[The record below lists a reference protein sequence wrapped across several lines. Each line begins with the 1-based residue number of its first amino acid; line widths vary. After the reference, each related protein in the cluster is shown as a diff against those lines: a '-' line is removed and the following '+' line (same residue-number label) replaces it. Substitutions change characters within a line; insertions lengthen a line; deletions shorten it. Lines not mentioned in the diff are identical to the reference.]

1 MSSGKYDGLEDSFMR
16 VKTKI
21 LVTFSVVG
29 ILVTAL
35 GIWTIKTMYSSSSGL
50 SYIVGP
56 AWDTADG
63 AMETT
68 IQIEAQ
74 MLAVNRLILGED
86 SQRVEQILN
95 TAITEVDTSSSRMI
109 EAGLLSA
116 AQTQQFSQFNS
127 QYQQSRNALITSYKN
142 YIETKKSY
150 DKATQVLVDFGEKL
164 ETLGDSAVEELE
176 REPNRN
182 ITWQSDV
189 MGRWQAADGGM
200 ESNIG
205 LLWKLYYTQRLLDGQ
220 DDATQIKAIEQAIE
234 FQKQANSEMFSTG
247 RFTISAGEE
256 WKNASYEEV
265 FSQLN
270 SQHEQAMMAV
280 IESYRNYRQIYQEY
294 TVTSLALLD
303 FIAELEE
310 LADSKVEQ
318 QAVLILDGQAWAIS
332 SFKVLI
338 IIALLV
344 LLLLG
349 WILVNQI
356 LSPIQRLQER
366 VTDISEGNG
375 DLTLRVNITTQDEFG
390 ELGKSFDKFIE
401 KIQNLIAD
409 ITQSTNLAKTAAVD
423 LSATFKVTAE
433 AVNKQTF
440 EVNTISNA
448 TTAMTA
454 ISSQVISGAREI
466 SQSVLN
472 IDKNAQSTLS
482 NVRQAAQSVNELV
495 AEVTQ
500 GTETINSLKNHVTSI
515 EPVLA
520 DINGIAEQ
528 TNLLALNA
536 AIEAARAGEQG
547 RGFAV
552 VADEVRSLATRT
564 QGSTNTI
571 QQSITQLRSSAD
583 ESVRVINNSMLKGT
597 QTTEITSQAE
607 ESLHQV
613 AIEISRLTQMNQ
625 QTSDAITHQE
635 QSVTSIASSLSHL
648 QALCQS
654 AQEKIQQSEH
664 TISALKLKQ
673 EDLALKMSKFKI

>member
-164 ETLGDSAVEELE
+164 EILGDSAVEELE

-189 MGRWQAADGGM
+189 MERWQAADGGM

-625 QTSDAITHQE
+625 QTSEAITHQE

>member
-1 MSSGKYDGLEDSFMR
+1 MR
-16 VKTKI
+16 IKTKI

-270 SQHEQAMMAV
+270 LQHEQAMMAV

-448 TTAMTA
+448 TTEMTA

>member
-1 MSSGKYDGLEDSFMR
+1 MR

-176 REPNRN
+176 REPDRN

-189 MGRWQAADGGM
+189 MERWQAADGGM

-356 LSPIQRLQER
+356 LSPIQRLQEG

>member
-1 MSSGKYDGLEDSFMR
+1 MR

-150 DKATQVLVDFGEKL
+150 DKATQALVDFGEKL

-189 MGRWQAADGGM
+189 MERWQAADGGM

-270 SQHEQAMMAV
+270 SQHEQTMMAV

-673 EDLALKMSKFKI
+673 DDLALKMSKFKI